1 MPSLPK
7 KLLHVYCVKCIWL
20 HALHVQLGIIFFGV
34 CLYFSRCHLQALRH
48 LYVLAVEPRLIIPR
62 DVDTRAACYVPVEIT
77 LKVCESP
84 HELVML
90 QCMITDED
98 TNRISD
104 LRKFILAI
112 CVFFLQL

>member
-1 MPSLPK
+1 M
-7 KLLHVYCVKCIWL
+7 
-20 HALHVQLGIIFFGV
+20 
-34 CLYFSRCHLQALRH
+34 QALRH

-77 LKVCESP
+77 LKVSENP
-84 HELVML
+84 HELIML